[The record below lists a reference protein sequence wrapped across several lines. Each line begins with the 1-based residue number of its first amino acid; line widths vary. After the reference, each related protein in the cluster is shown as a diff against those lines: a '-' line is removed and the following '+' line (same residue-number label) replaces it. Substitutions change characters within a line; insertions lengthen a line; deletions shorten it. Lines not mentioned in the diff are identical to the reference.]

1 MKYFVHPQALCESK
15 AIGAG
20 TRVWAFAHVLPG
32 ARIGKD
38 CNICDNTFVENDV
51 RLGDRVTVKCGVQLW
66 DGLRVEDDV
75 FIGPNATFAND
86 PFPRSKRPPRKFLET
101 VLHAGAS
108 IGANATILPGLS
120 VGRSAMVGAGAVVV
134 DSVPAYAIVA
144 GNPARIVGY
153 CDAGSRLGEVA
164 PRAAPPRPGKTRVR
178 GVVLSALDE
187 VADLRGGLV
196 AAEIA
201 KFLPF
206 AVKRFFLVH
215 DVPSR
220 EVRGQHAHRACHQ
233 FLVCVSGSCR
243 VIADDG
249 KRRQEILLNRNSLG
263 LYLPPKIWAAQFDYS
278 ADAALLVL
286 ASHAYDP
293 RDYIRDYDEFLRAVA
308 R

>member
-1 MKYFVHPQALCESK
+1 
-15 AIGAG
+15 
-20 TRVWAFAHVLPG
+20 
-32 ARIGKD
+32 
-38 CNICDNTFVENDV
+38 
-51 RLGDRVTVKCGVQLW
+51 
-66 DGLRVEDDV
+66 
-75 FIGPNATFAND
+75 
-86 PFPRSKRPPRKFLET
+86 

-120 VGRSAMVGAGAVVV
+120 VGRGAMVGAGAVVV
-134 DSVPAYAIVA
+134 ESVPAHAIVA

-153 CDAGSRLGEVA
+153 CDSGARPAQGVSR
-164 PRAAPPRPGKTRVR
+164 PRSPRPGKTRVS
-178 GVVLSALDE
+178 GVVLSVLDE
-187 VADLRGGLV
+187 VEDLRGGLV

-249 KRRQEILLNRNSLG
+249 KRRQEFLLDRSSLG
-263 LYLPPKIWAAQFDYS
+263 LYLPPMVWAAQFDYS
-278 ADAALLVL
+278 AEAALLVL
-286 ASHAYDP
+286 ASHAYDA

-308 R
+308 K